1 MAKYVLDPRK
11 LEEAASKFR
20 AISHPM
26 RIAIIQ
32 MLEKEK
38 QLNVTQIYNRLEIE
52 QAAASHHLNIL
63 KSKGVLEAKRAGKNT
78 FYMLRPNIINIIKEC
93 LDKCSK

>member
-1 MAKYVLDPRK
+1 MAKYVLDSRK
-11 LEEAASKFR
+11 LEDAASKFR

-32 MLEKEK
+32 MLEREK
-38 QLNVTQIYNRLEIE
+38 QMNVTQIYTNLEIE

-63 KSKGVLEAKRAGKNT
+63 KSKGVLDSKRAGKNT
-78 FYMLRPNIINIIKEC
+78 LYSLKPNIINIIKEC
-93 LDKCSK
+93 LDKCGR